1 MNLSASLV
9 ALLLTNRLVAVPAR
23 PFTASQ
29 FWELHALVPD
39 LESLAGASVHDL
51 TADMGVTP
59 DHAERIPVLL
69 DAVLAFSFE
78 RERLEESG
86 IRVLSFLDEG
96 FPGRLRAVLGRH
108 SPASLLMAG
117 NPELLDACLR
127 GIVGSRNA
135 GPDSTE
141 LAETAARAVV
151 KRGEV
156 VVSGLARGIDQVAMG
171 AALAEDAGVVGVPSE
186 GLRKSARAKGT
197 RSMVHEGRLCM
208 VSPYGP
214 DSPFSVGNAMGRNKI
229 VYGLSTST
237 LVVCSDKGKGGTWDG
252 AKEALKGRFSQ
263 VDVWMGA
270 GAGPGN
276 EGIAQ
281 LGARSVLATEE
292 LWTVDFEPGT
302 QSPGPQPGLFD

>member
-1 MNLSASLV
+1 MNLSNSLV
-9 ALLLTNRLVAVPAR
+9 TLLLTNRLVAVPAR
-23 PFTASQ
+23 PLTASQ

-39 LESLAGASVHDL
+39 LGTLAGASVEDL
-51 TADMGVTP
+51 TSGMGISPDLAD
-59 DHAERIPVLL
+59 RIPVLL

-78 RERLEESG
+78 RERMEESG

-96 FPGRLRAVLGRH
+96 FPARLRAVLGRH

-117 NPELLDACLR
+117 NPDLLESRMR

-135 GPDSTE
+135 NPEASE
-141 LAETAARAVV
+141 LAETAARAAV

-171 AALAEDAGVVGVPSE
+171 AALAEEVGVVGVPSE

-197 RSMVHEGRLCM
+197 RALVHDGRLCM

-252 AKEALKGRFSQ
+252 AKEALKNRFSQ

-281 LGARSVLATEE
+281 LGARPVGETAD

-302 QSPGPQPGLFD
+302 QDPGPQPGLFD